1 MLPTFGP
8 LVAQIVGPAALAICL
23 ACAWTATGD
32 ADQSRSPVAKTV
44 GAHGKVG
51 CLAQPKRV
59 QRLVITRAGS
69 YENYLVDSGW
79 AGGNRVKITAD
90 NVTLRNCEIRN
101 AAGNGIGVFAN
112 HVTIESCKI
121 HHLLRGTF
129 RDQQDAHGVTGDGH
143 QIVIRNCQIY
153 YVSGD
158 AIQFSPD
165 RRRWNNLLIENCT
178 LATGPLPADVA
189 NFRQGERP
197 GENALDSKQASANPR
212 SKVTIR
218 NCLLYGW
225 NQPGQISN
233 MAAINAKENVELL
246 VEECIFHDNE
256 ISLRLRGPGRRGG
269 ARVTV
274 RHSAIFNSSVGV
286 RMEDN
291 IRDLKIERL
300 GFGAG
305 VARKYHQVGR
315 GPWPGYVNEGE
326 FEAPPLAE
334 LLKTGF
340 AK

>member
-1 MLPTFGP
+1 MTSGGRYTE
-8 LVAQIVGPAALAICL
+8 IVWLAALAIGL
-23 ACAWTATGD
+23 ACAWTATAD
-32 ADQSRSPVAKTV
+32 ADESRSPVAKTV
-44 GAHGKVG
+44 GASGKIG

-59 QRLVITRAGS
+59 QRLVISRAGT

-79 AGGNRVKITAD
+79 AGGNRVKVTAD

-112 HVTIESCKI
+112 HVRIESCKI

-129 RDQQDAHGVTGDGH
+129 RDQQEAHGVTGDGH

-189 NFRQGERP
+189 NFRKGERP
-197 GENALDSKQASANPR
+197 GENAFDSKQASANPR

-233 MAAINAKENVELL
+233 MAAINAKENVELM
-246 VEECIFHDNE
+246 VENCIFHDNE
-256 ISLRLRGPGRRGG
+256 ISLRLRGPGPGGG
-269 ARVTV
+269 ALVTV
-274 RHSAIFNSSVGV
+274 RHSAIFNSRVGV

-300 GFGAG
+300 GFGFG
-305 VARKYHQVGR
+305 VVRKYHQVGH
-315 GPWPGYVNEGE
+315 GPWPGYENKGE
-326 FEAPPLAE
+326 YTAPPLAQ

-340 AK
+340 AE